1 MCIIIPIDGL
11 PNGPLDAAADF
22 HAIHLPK
29 IRHNIHAVPTSNLV
43 LVFEPVGHEHRAW
56 RLAAIQELARELA
69 PIRVNALVGADEH
82 ALDDAIG
89 FLGDAPG
96 ITGQLLAVELG

>member
-1 MCIIIPIDGL
+1 MGVTIPIEGL
-11 PNGPLDAAADF
+11 PGSPLDAAADF

-29 IRHNIHAVPTSNLV
+29 IRHDVRAAQASNLV
-43 LVFEPVGHEHRAW
+43 LVFAPAGHEHRAW